1 MNAAADADGASH
13 KHAWNSKVSG
23 MLVWIV
29 YTPLQPDE
37 AAKIYVTIIRLSI
50 YKEEGIENG

>member
-1 MNAAADADGASH
+1 MPPRMRMAQAR

-23 MLVWIV
+23 MLVDCYIDH
-29 YTPLQPDE
+29 LQPDE

>member
-1 MNAAADADGASH
+1 MPPRMRMAQASMPGTA
-13 KHAWNSKVSG
+13 KFQACLFGLLYRS
-23 MLVWIV
+23 
-29 YTPLQPDE
+29 LQPDE